1 MELYSAY
8 ADLVSPTAQ
17 TLTVDINASDR
28 ICQIT
33 TGYDTYVTDAISIGL
48 GLNAGT
54 TTNIIST
61 DDTVSAD
68 EWEVLRLTNKA
79 RAANAKEPLTLS
91 KAAQKAAHSRAEELI
106 KRYRNTRPND
116 AAASTVCG
124 EVGLSET
131 HYAENYVNGPSSADA
146 AYNSFYSTPLQ
157 KENMLASVYKHV
169 GVGCVDSVSG
179 RYWTQTMFDDTC
191 NISAVAKI
199 DMPTVKTT
207 TQNVDGST
215 TETETPKTFP
225 TGTTIDEMG
234 GTVHLSCEV
243 HPNDEANAFDWICP
257 LTSELCT
264 GFDTTKAGTQT
275 VTVSAYGKTNI
286 FTVTLTSA
294 NQTVTGIAINK
305 NAANLSFKEGDT
317 LDTTGLEVTIRYSD
331 GSSETVGNADPR
343 LSFSPTT
350 LSVPGTQTVTISCGG
365 KTATYKVT
373 VAASVKVQSIA
384 IKTPPTK
391 IIYEVGST
399 LDTSGLSLTE
409 TLSDGTTQLVSG
421 VTPGFSCSPTT
432 LSTLGNAVPITVTCG
447 GKTTTFTVKVVQSLT
462 VDHISVRT
470 PAKKVSYIAGET
482 VDTTGLVLNATMT
495 DGTVKVVTSD
505 FNWSPRNPTTLTK
518 DITAVTVTYE
528 GKTTSYPIAVADV
541 TVSSIKVTTPAATL
555 KYFTGDTF
563 DPTGLVLT
571 ATMNNGTTST
581 VDGRTSPDVSYS
593 PSTLDKAGTQTITA
607 SYMGKTATFTVNV
620 TDPAVTGIKITTAP
634 TVTGYVKGTSLV
646 TTGMVLTA
654 SLANGKTQTVTEGY
668 TCSPTKLSTVGTQTV
683 TVTYKGKTATYAV
696 SVVDTSV
703 ASLTVTQK
711 PTKLIYYR
719 GTSLV
724 TTGMSLTAVMTDGT
738 TKTVTSGFTCSPTT
752 LTVSGTRT
760 ITVTYGNASAYF
772 TVTVNEPVISAI
784 AVKTK
789 PTKVKYDQGEYLDTT
804 GMVLSATLADKSV
817 LEVTSGYS
825 CTPTFLK
832 AAGTQN
838 ITVSYVGQTASFSVS
853 VTQIMAN
860 AAFVDVMAN
869 QWFYNYINDLTKRGL
884 LSGTNNYDGTYSFR
898 PYSNITRAEFVAML
912 ARASGCDLSGY
923 YYSRFADVPYGNWA
937 CPYVTWASSCGIV
950 TGANGCFRPGDN
962 ITRQEMA
969 VMLTRYSVYLGKSMK
984 MDVLPVTFTDDAYIA
999 DWAKNSVLAM
1009 QKAGIIAGS
1018 KNASGSYSFRPG
1030 AEASRAEAA
1039 KVVSAYLAK

>member
-1 MELYSAY
+1 M
-8 ADLVSPTAQ
+8 
-17 TLTVDINASDR
+17 
-28 ICQIT
+28 
-33 TGYDTYVTDAISIGL
+33 
-48 GLNAGT
+48 
-54 TTNIIST
+54 
-61 DDTVSAD
+61 
-68 EWEVLRLTNKA
+68 
-79 RAANAKEPLTLS
+79 
-91 KAAQKAAHSRAEELI
+91 
-106 KRYRNTRPND
+106 
-116 AAASTVCG
+116 
-124 EVGLSET
+124 
-131 HYAENYVNGPSSADA
+131 
-146 AYNSFYSTPLQ
+146 
-157 KENMLASVYKHV
+157 
-169 GVGCVDSVSG
+169 
-179 RYWTQTMFDDTC
+179 
-191 NISAVAKI
+191 
-199 DMPTVKTT
+199 
-207 TQNVDGST
+207 
-215 TETETPKTFP
+215 
-225 TGTTIDEMG
+225 
-234 GTVHLSCEV
+234 
-243 HPNDEANAFDWICP
+243 
-257 LTSELCT
+257 
-264 GFDTTKAGTQT
+264 
-275 VTVSAYGKTNI
+275 
-286 FTVTLTSA
+286 
-294 NQTVTGIAINK
+294 
-305 NAANLSFKEGDT
+305 
-317 LDTTGLEVTIRYSD
+317 
-331 GSSETVGNADPR
+331 
-343 LSFSPTT
+343 
-350 LSVPGTQTVTISCGG
+350 
-365 KTATYKVT
+365 
-373 VAASVKVQSIA
+373 
-384 IKTPPTK
+384 
-391 IIYEVGST
+391 
-399 LDTSGLSLTE
+399 
-409 TLSDGTTQLVSG
+409 
-421 VTPGFSCSPTT
+421 
-432 LSTLGNAVPITVTCG
+432 
-447 GKTTTFTVKVVQSLT
+447 
-462 VDHISVRT
+462 
-470 PAKKVSYIAGET
+470 
-482 VDTTGLVLNATMT
+482 
-495 DGTVKVVTSD
+495 
-505 FNWSPRNPTTLTK
+505 
-518 DITAVTVTYE
+518 
-528 GKTTSYPIAVADV
+528 
-541 TVSSIKVTTPAATL
+541 
-555 KYFTGDTF
+555 
-563 DPTGLVLT
+563 
-571 ATMNNGTTST
+571 
-581 VDGRTSPDVSYS
+581 
-593 PSTLDKAGTQTITA
+593 
-607 SYMGKTATFTVNV
+607 
-620 TDPAVTGIKITTAP
+620 TGIKITTAP

-668 TCSPTKLSTVGTQTV
+668 TCSPTALSTVGTQTV

-984 MDVLPVTFTDDAYIA
+984 MDVLPVTFTDDADIS

-1018 KNASGSYSFRPG
+1018 KNASGSYSFRPW